1 MKYDFKSVEEKWQKK
16 WDEAGAFK
24 AEDFSEKPKFFSMVE
39 FPYPSGAGM
48 HVGHIK
54 AYSGLEV
61 VSRKRRMQG
70 YNVLFPI
77 GFDAFGLPTENYA
90 IKTNIHPRKVTDM
103 NIAKFTDQLKKVGF
117 SFDWSRVID
126 TTDEDY
132 YKWTQWIFLK
142 MFDNGLVFRDKALVN
157 YCPSCKVVLSNEDS
171 QGGKCDICHS
181 DVIQKSKDVWYLRI
195 TKYADKLLD
204 GLGGV
209 DYLPNI
215 KQQQINWIGKSTGA
229 FVRFPLKNTDEK
241 LTVYTT
247 RPDTL
252 FGVTFMVIAPE
263 HPVIAKYRDR
273 IKIEMMLRE
282 KASIQQIADRLHVTY
297 QTIWRELRRDGVW
310 YEHTLS
316 NLTTERRYSADIAQ
330 AQYEKNKRAKGGM
343 IKLGH
348 DFALHDFI
356 EQKIGREHYSPAAV
370 IMEIK
375 LRGLKFDVDICEKTI
390 YNYINS
396 GDVFFSIT
404 NKDLPQRGEHKR
416 EYKKVREAKR
426 QAPGEGIENRPPEID
441 ERKEEGHWEMDTV
454 KGKKNGRKCALMLS
468 ERAMRTELVLPMAA
482 CTMECVVEKL
492 DQLERRWGNKFSRI
506 FKTITVD
513 NGSEFMDYEGMM
525 TSKETGERRTQ
536 VFYCHPYRSNERG
549 TNENQ
554 NRMFRRFFPKG
565 TDLDAV
571 PDEDISAVQDWMNN
585 YPRKLLGGKTA
596 GMLFDEFVAS
606 LS

>member
-1 MKYDFKSVEEKWQKK
+1 MRLYTLDGRFNLCGKRVR
-16 WDEAGAFK
+16 EARIK
-24 AEDFSEKPKFFSMVE
+24 
-39 FPYPSGAGM
+39 AGM
-48 HVGHIK
+48 SQETLAAK
-54 AYSGLEV
+54 LQLAGLQIGQMA
-61 VSRKRRMQG
+61 VSRIETGKR
-70 YNVLFPI
+70 
-77 GFDAFGLPTENYA
+77 
-90 IKTNIHPRKVTDM
+90 
-103 NIAKFTDQLKKVGF
+103 
-117 SFDWSRVID
+117 
-126 TTDEDY
+126 
-132 YKWTQWIFLK
+132 
-142 MFDNGLVFRDKALVN
+142 
-157 YCPSCKVVLSNEDS
+157 VV
-171 QGGKCDICHS
+171 
-181 DVIQKSKDVWYLRI
+181 
-195 TKYADKLLD
+195 
-204 GLGGV
+204 
-209 DYLPNI
+209 
-215 KQQQINWIGKSTGA
+215 
-229 FVRFPLKNTDEK
+229 
-241 LTVYTT
+241 
-247 RPDTL
+247 PDFEL
-252 FGVTFMVIAPE
+252 
-263 HPVIAKYRDR
+263 PVIAGVLGVSTDW
-273 IKIEMMLRE
+273 
-282 KASIQQIADRLHVTY
+282 LHVTY